1 MKWLLLVILCLP
13 MIAYSQSSTN
23 AVQDTL
29 KKPDLTLQKEL
40 EEELEAVELKVKK
53 NVFFG
58 EKVKPSWTRNIERN
72 KVVIEEFYIFKEPTA
87 VNKYMQSIYV
97 HDKAR
102 NKVRSVKPTSK
113 PMELVL
119 HGPYQKFVDDV
130 LIEEGVFLYGAKHQR
145 WVLMDQNQLLLNKE
159 HYHKGWY
166 RDSDISYYD
175 VIEKT
180 VVKEVIPI
188 QYGIREGAYYY
199 FFSNGKMAAKGR
211 YQFDKRIGIWEEY
224 YNTAR
229 TTIKREIQYPKDA
242 FSKTQPYIRKEWDNR
257 GNEIYSS
264 PKIKSRR

>member
-97 HDKAR
+97 HDKAIMVGLPYVEYLDICGM
-102 NKVRSVKPTSK
+102 NSK
-113 PMELVL
+113 
-119 HGPYQKFVDDV
+119 
-130 LIEEGVFLYGAKHQR
+130 
-145 WVLMDQNQLLLNKE
+145 KE
-159 HYHKGWY
+159 
-166 RDSDISYYD
+166 I
-175 VIEKT
+175 VCE
-180 VVKEVIPI
+180 
-188 QYGIREGAYYY
+188 
-199 FFSNGKMAAKGR
+199 
-211 YQFDKRIGIWEEY
+211 RIF
-224 YNTAR
+224 R
-229 TTIKREIQYPKDA
+229 
-242 FSKTQPYIRKEWDNR
+242 
-257 GNEIYSS
+257 
-264 PKIKSRR
+264 